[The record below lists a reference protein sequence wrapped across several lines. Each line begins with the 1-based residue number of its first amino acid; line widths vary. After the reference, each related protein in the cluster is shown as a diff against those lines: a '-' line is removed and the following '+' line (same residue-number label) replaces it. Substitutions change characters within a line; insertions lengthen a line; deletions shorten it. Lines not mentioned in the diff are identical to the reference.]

1 MSTTN
6 FITFDGIF
14 RKLNPYNKIVGF
26 QKEEEEEKNATDTK
40 WVEIEGVDTLN
51 PSLLISNMEAIR
63 ALGLNVKPEAYIRYQ
78 KARALFS
85 ILFIRVD
92 THIFRLVFIFPV
104 SAPRSRPRKWTS
116 SNPMSLIAIS
126 TILARSE

>member
-85 ILFIRVD
+85 ILFIFVD
-92 THIFRLVFIFPV
+92 THILGW
-104 SAPRSRPRKWTS
+104 SSSSRY
-116 SNPMSLIAIS
+116 L
-126 TILARSE
+126 LHVHARESGRVQIR